1 MSFIDTD
8 GRFPRFLTRAQKW
21 AITNESAPSSSKKW
35 ASTGTRSTPRT
46 PASSSAKMLSVRGA
60 AAPRRGSIT
69 VDPGGIVDSAGRVLR
84 FGDAP
89 RALRAISPNSS
100 HDLVEEIRQAQVL
113 AGCNRLVVHPLSDRQ
128 VEYPHAEGR
137 EDDRTAAIEGSAFEH
152 DVGERTRHEA
162 PVSRLLL
169 GEMGRGVRL
178 HDVLDVVHHVLRT
191 EEDLGCE
198 IVRCRSR
205 RQALSL
211 NFSLSRGSRSYSR
224 TSSIAH
230 TVSIRNS

>member
-1 MSFIDTD
+1 MSFIETD
-8 GRFPRFLTRAQKW
+8 GRSPRFLTRAQKW

-46 PASSSAKMLSVRGA
+46 PASSSAKMLSARGA
-60 AAPRRGSIT
+60 AAPRRCSIT
-69 VDPGGIVDSAGRVLR
+69 VDPGVIVDSASRVLR

-113 AGCNRLVVHPLSDRQ
+113 AGCDRLVVHPLADRQ
-128 VEYPHAEGR
+128 VEYPHAERR
-137 EDDRTAAIEGSAFEH
+137 EDDRTAAIDGSVFEH

-178 HDVLDVVHHVLRT
+178 HDVLDVVHHVLRP

-198 IVRCRSR
+198 I
-205 RQALSL
+205 AE
-211 NFSLSRGSRSYSR
+211 
-224 TSSIAH
+224 
-230 TVSIRNS
+230 RNMQHQRVVLEEDRKSVV